1 MDLPTLVDP
10 VKEILLTSGWS
21 ERVDRHRDVDM
32 ANGAE
37 RITAVETLKPCD
49 VVRIRLD
56 RVGESIKQ
64 LCSFHGAQLGPKGL
78 TRMPASQR
86 VPICRRSANGGALE
100 KGRGGDFHSV
110 GCDVCV
116 HAMPPD

>member
-1 MDLPTLVDP
+1 MFTAAAARMDLPALVDP

-37 RITAVETLKPCD
+37 QITAVETLKPCD

-64 LCSFHGAQLGPKGL
+64 LCSFHGAQLGP
-78 TRMPASQR
+78 RA
-86 VPICRRSANGGALE
+86 
-100 KGRGGDFHSV
+100 
-110 GCDVCV
+110 
-116 HAMPPD
+116 